1 MSSRSLEA
9 RQERLGWA
17 FVAPTLLL
25 LFLVGLYPLVQT
37 FYVSL
42 TDARL
47 ASARAVQFVGLENYT
62 RLAADAAFRSSVM
75 NTVVFTVASVSL
87 EFILGLAI
95 ALAVNSRF
103 RGRGAMR
110 AAMLIPWALPTVVSA
125 KMWNYMLVDTYG
137 VVNDVLVTRLGLL
150 DTKVA
155 WLAEPGLALASIVA
169 VDVWKTTPFVALMLL
184 AGLQL
189 IPSALYEAASVDGAS
204 RLQQFRRITLP
215 MLRPVILVTLIFR
228 TLDALRVF
236 DVVWVMT
243 RGQSGTESMATY
255 NFRQLIDFQK
265 LGYGSAVSVAIF
277 ALIALF
283 VAAYLVVLRRWREA
297 EMS

>member
-1 MSSRSLEA
+1 MRRLSLEA
-9 RQERLGWA
+9 RQSRLGWILVSPA
-17 FVAPTLLL
+17 LVLLL
-25 LFLVGLYPLVQT
+25 LVGAYPLVQT

-47 ASARAVQFVGLENYT
+47 ASGRPANFVGLANYS
-62 RLAADAAFRSSVM
+62 RLAADPGFRASVA
-75 NTVVFTVASVSL
+75 NTVLFTVTSVSA
-87 EFILGLAI
+87 EIVLGLAI
-95 ALAVNSRF
+95 ALVVNSRF
-103 RGRGAMR
+103 RGRGVLR

-137 VVNDVLVTRLGLL
+137 VVNDLLVTRSGLL
-150 DTKVA
+150 ETKVA
-155 WLAEPGLALASIVA
+155 WLAEPGLALASIIA

-184 AGLQL
+184 AGLQV
-189 IPSALYEAASVDGAS
+189 IPPALYEAASVDGAS
-204 RLQQFRRITLP
+204 RLQQFWRITLP

-236 DVVWVMT
+236 DVIWVMT

-283 VAAYLVVLRRWREA
+283 VVAYLVVLRRWREA

>member
-1 MSSRSLEA
+1 MKGRSLAA

-17 FVAPTLLL
+17 FVTPTLVILV
-25 LFLVGLYPLVQT
+25 LVGFYPLVQT

-47 ASARAVQFVGLENYT
+47 AGTRAAQFVGLANYA
-62 RLAADAAFRSSVM
+62 RLAADATFRSSVM
-75 NTVVFTVASVSL
+75 TTIVFTVTSVSL
-87 EFILGLAI
+87 EFLLGLVI

-137 VVNDVLVTRLGLL
+137 VVNDLLVTRLRVLE
-150 DTKVA
+150 TKVA
-155 WLAEPGLALASIVA
+155 WLAQPGLALGCIVV

-189 IPSALYEAASVDGAS
+189 IPSTLYEAAAVDGAT
-204 RLQQFRRITLP
+204 RMQQFRRITLP

-243 RGQSGTESMATY
+243 RGQSGTETMATY
-255 NFRQLIDFQK
+255 NFRQLMDFQK

-277 ALIALF
+277 GLIALF
-283 VAAYLVVLRRWREA
+283 VAAYLVVMRRWREA
-297 EMS
+297 DLS